1 MSLAQDANSRSALTV
16 LARVQKLTVPLP
28 GDVRIDHLARTGER
42 RAMSL
47 PVCSACNVERT
58 LTAVEPLVKGHDIR
72 SFECPVCQTILRLVV
87 RRDPTLLKEVVG
99 HS

>member
-16 LARVQKLTVPLP
+16 LVRVQKLAVPLP

-42 RAMSL
+42 RAKSL
-47 PVCSACNVERT
+47 PLCSACNVERT

-87 RRDPTLLKEVVG
+87 RRDPTLLKEG
-99 HS
+99 GRA